1 MPTWKEVKEFRA
13 NISPRPSA
21 IATLIEATGQRGEYH
36 NCQYYSNSQKMN
48 NIKVI
53 QRISDSKS
61 IGKRNNGKYLL
72 FDHTLS
78 VEHSYTRDFDFMKI
92 REDGRIDVQLND
104 SWGMMDV
111 QGRILVFP
119 RFSSPLIFENGLCV
133 VQDSLF
139 DLGHFGV
146 VDYNGVEIVPAIYY
160 DIMLEENEVLNIFGP
175 NEISINFI
183 FGCVDDTFVPSIGCN
198 GGYISHLRETFG
210 VDMYLRNGLV
220 FSGKYECFYVTFDR
234 QFVFAGYKGE
244 KIIGY
249 DGNREEYM
257 KRYLGRH
264 DLIDKNGNVI
274 LKGITD
280 FIYYPPLIAVR
291 LGWSDTKWAFLN
303 PDNGFLTKEGNI
315 VTLDAFLSEKEQ
327 NVYWSMSTDA
337 EIKSNFAILSK
348 LSYQQNLE
356 YMINE
361 MREKT
366 VMMDDDYY
374 ENETYPTDNHDPHQ
388 YTKKLEED
396 SYGILDA
403 LDGEPSAFYNIE

>member
-1 MPTWKEVKEFRA
+1 MTERM
-13 NISPRPSA
+13 I
-21 IATLIEATGQRGEYH
+21 H
-36 NCQYYSNSQKMN
+36 QY
-48 NIKVI
+48 
-53 QRISDSKS
+53 
-61 IGKRNNGKYLL
+61 
-72 FDHTLS
+72 
-78 VEHSYTRDFDFMKI
+78 
-92 REDGRIDVQLND
+92 
-104 SWGMMDV
+104 
-111 QGRILVFP
+111 
-119 RFSSPLIFENGLCV
+119 
-133 VQDSLF
+133 
-139 DLGHFGV
+139 
-146 VDYNGVEIVPAIYY
+146 A
-160 DIMLEENEVLNIFGP
+160 VLNGELGFY
-175 NEISINFI
+175 EDKVAFI
-183 FGCVDDTFVPSIGCN
+183 FGCIDDGDFFTHIGH
-198 GGYISHLRETFG
+198 GSGYKAHLREDNG
-210 VDMYLRNGLV
+210 VELFLRNGKV
-220 FSGKYECFYVTFDR
+220 ISGKYECFYVTFDR

-274 LKGITD
+274 LMGITD

-303 PDNGFLTKEGNI
+303 PDNGFLTKEGTI